1 MAQKKVRGPSQI
13 SQKVQMEEKELLDLI
28 HYHHEQALKLSQEL
42 RLKRTERAGFQEVSE
57 SDIRNLVQKG
67 DVYELE
73 GATQSFVLIRN
84 GEVVRVSVSAG
95 DKWTHIQ
102 VGPYVHDWQYGAF
115 VRKVSDTRA
124 ELVRFMSALTLSEF
138 KGA

>member
-1 MAQKKVRGPSQI
+1 
-13 SQKVQMEEKELLDLI
+13 MEEKELLDLI

-95 DKWTHIQ
+95 DKWTQIR